1 MHLNGT
7 CQYVEIICPESG
19 CEQRFMKKDSA
30 SHKCSGIDGRS
41 EGAKGETEAENSGCA
56 LKEVRIFTGL

>member
-1 MHLNGT
+1 
-7 CQYVEIICPESG
+7 
-19 CEQRFMKKDSA
+19 MKKDSA

-56 LKEVRIFTGL
+56 LKEVRIFTSL